1 MAGWG
6 NGRAPRALTLLAVT
20 AGAIALAASPAA
32 AMRSEKIAPHL
43 CKTVNGGRFVG
54 IPGFPGEKIDRRLLP
69 DIRWMKRR
77 FDIFITDG
85 YSTDPVHAGNGEHPI
100 GLATDIV
107 PNAAKG
113 GTWNEVGDL
122 AHVAEPTQNQPNM
135 PWRWVGWNGD
145 AGHGRGDHLHLSW
158 SHSDTQPKHPAR
170 VVYTRRCPHW
180 GGRRRQRRRRRRRRV
195 QRGHVSRL
203 GRRRRRVERRHLRQG
218 RKARAGRGRGR
229 LSPRSPLVQPHHL
242 RRLRR
247 LTCCC
252 VDKVAASTESLAAAS
267 PPYMLLRRQSRRL

>member
-1 MAGWG
+1 MAGWR
-6 NGRAPRALTLLAVT
+6 NGFRARRVVGLLALTLGAVT
-20 AGAIALAASPAA
+20 MATSPAA
-32 AMRSEKIAPHL
+32 GMRSEKIATHL
-43 CKTVNGGRFVG
+43 CKTVHGGRFVG

-122 AHVAEPTQNQPNM
+122 AHVAEPTQNQPIM

-158 SHSDTQPKHPAR
+158 SHSDTKPGHPAKS
-170 VVYTRRCPHW
+170 VYTLLCPKKGPKRDDGASGS
-180 GGRRRQRRRRRRRRV
+180 GGGDKPDADKPDPPSGGTEPGSGSSSGPSGGTAPKLAPV
-195 QRGHVSRL
+195 VAERG
-203 GRRRRRVERRHLRQG
+203 G
-218 RKARAGRGRGR
+218 
-229 LSPRSPLVQPHHL
+229 
-242 RRLRR
+242 
-247 LTCCC
+247 
-252 VDKVAASTESLAAAS
+252 VDG
-267 PPYMLLRRQSRRL
+267 